1 MNVMKKLSQR
11 ELKKLL
17 DEKAAWYNQP
27 KFVVDDPVSIPH
39 QFSKKQDI
47 EISGLFAATLAW
59 GIRKT
64 IIKNC
69 NALVEAM
76 DNAPHDF
83 IVNHQ
88 PKDLKRLMFFK
99 HRTFNTTDLLY
110 FVHFLQHH
118 YSTNPSLETA
128 FSQFITPQDENVE
141 QALRGYYRYFFSLP
155 DAPTRTKKH
164 VSTPARKS
172 ACKRLNMFL
181 RWMVRKD
188 DNGVDFGI
196 WNNIKMSQLI
206 VPLDLHVHRVAL
218 QIGLVERKNA
228 DWQCALELTE
238 ALKKFDANDP
248 AKYDFAL
255 FGMGVVEKY
264 G

>member
-1 MNVMKKLSQR
+1 MKQLPQR

-27 KFVVDDPVSIPH
+27 KFVIDDPVSIPH
-39 QFSKKQDI
+39 KFSKKQDI

-76 DNAPHDF
+76 DNAPYDF
-83 IVNHQ
+83 IRNHK
-88 PKDLKRLMFFK
+88 PADLKKLLFFK

-110 FVHFLQHH
+110 FIHFLQFH
-118 YSTNPSLETA
+118 YSTNPSLENA
-128 FSQFITPQDENVE
+128 FAQFITPQDENIE
-141 QALRGYYRYFFSLP
+141 PALHGYYGYFFSLP
-155 DAPTRTKKH
+155 DAPLRTKKH

-188 DNGVDFGI
+188 NNGVDFGI
-196 WNNIKMSQLI
+196 WNSIKSSQLI

-228 DWQCALELTE
+228 DWRCALELTD

-255 FGMGVVEKY
+255 FGMGVMEKY

>member
-1 MNVMKKLSQR
+1 MKLTGLG
-11 ELKKLL
+11 LKKLL
-17 DEKAAWYNQP
+17 DEKAALYNQP
-27 KFVVDDPVSIPH
+27 RFVQDDPISIPH
-39 QFSKKQDI
+39 KFSKKQDI
-47 EISGLFAATLAW
+47 EIAGLFAATLAW

-64 IIKNC
+64 IIRNG
-69 NALVEAM
+69 NALIEAM

-88 PKDLKRLMFFK
+88 PKDLKRLLFFK

-118 YSTNPSLETA
+118 YSTNPSLENA
-128 FSQFITPQDENVE
+128 FAQFITLQHENVE
-141 QALRGYYRYFFSLP
+141 DALRGYYGYFFSLP
-155 DAPTRTKKH
+155 DAPARTKKH

-188 DNGVDFGI
+188 NHGVDFGI
-196 WNNIKMSQLI
+196 WNNIKTSQLI

-228 DWQCALELTE
+228 DWQCAVELTK
-238 ALKKFDANDP
+238 ALKQLDADDP
-248 AKYDFAL
+248 TKYDFAL
-255 FGMGVVEKY
+255 FGMGVTEKY